1 MISVVI
7 PTLNAE
13 ASLPGCLAALVPG
26 AVDGV
31 VREVIIAD
39 GGSEDATA
47 LIADQAGARWQ
58 KSERGRGQQIT
69 CGASL
74 ARSDWLLILHADTI
88 LESGWEREVGAFIE
102 KVESGRRSQTAAV
115 FRYALD
121 DDGALPRFLETMVNI
136 RASLMG
142 APYGDQ
148 GLLIS
153 RRLFDEIGGYRP
165 MAIMEDLDIVRRLG
179 WSRFAVLRSR
189 AITSAA
195 RYRKDGYFKRIA
207 RNQLCLA
214 MYMLGVPVTRIAR
227 FYEGVSVSDHERNAA
242 AEAVQ
247 SDVKS

>member
-1 MISVVI
+1 
-7 PTLNAE
+7 
-13 ASLPGCLAALVPG
+13 
-26 AVDGV
+26 
-31 VREVIIAD
+31 
-39 GGSEDATA
+39 
-47 LIADQAGARWQ
+47 
-58 KSERGRGQQIT
+58 
-69 CGASL
+69 
-74 ARSDWLLILHADTI
+74 
-88 LESGWEREVGAFIE
+88 
-102 KVESGRRSQTAAV
+102 
-115 FRYALD
+115 
-121 DDGALPRFLETMVNI
+121 
-136 RASLMG
+136 MG

-153 RRLFDEIGGYRP
+153 RKLFDEIGGYRP

-179 WSRFAVLRSR
+179 WSRLAVLRSR

-227 FYEGVSVSDHERNAA
+227 FYEGVSVSDDERNAA